1 MKAYL
6 LRLATSVTRPTPALH
21 PLVGSLFPG
30 SLSPGSGQ
38 AEPAGVE
45 THLDTPA
52 APAHEPGF
60 PAATTLDPSAYS
72 MHRDEGVTHDVQEH
86 AAFSPLIER
95 ERFDAA
101 IARGSPDG
109 RIAPDATAQ
118 TLAGDT
124 AERFAIPAS
133 AWSKESGSHT
143 PSSGTRDPEP
153 ARFAPLVA
161 DDLRQPARPFGSDP
175 SDPLAPPTVTAAPAS
190 RLPARDSL
198 PARRRPSGPEP
209 GDIQIHIGRIEV
221 LAAPPAAPRPLAA
234 PVRHAMSLDEY
245 LKRRNGGA
253 R

>member
-30 SLSPGSGQ
+30 SLSAGSGQ
-38 AEPAGVE
+38 AEPAGAE
-45 THLDTPA
+45 THLDAPA
-52 APAHEPGF
+52 APAHAPSF

-72 MHRDEGVTHDVQEH
+72 MRRDEGVTHGAQEH
-86 AAFSPLIER
+86 AAYAPLIER
-95 ERFDAA
+95 ERFDAVF
-101 IARGSPDG
+101 ARGSPDM

-118 TLAGDT
+118 TLADVTSG
-124 AERFAIPAS
+124 RFAIPAS
-133 AWSKESGSHT
+133 ASSKESGSHT
-143 PSSGTRDPEP
+143 PVSGTRDIEP
-153 ARFAPLVA
+153 PRIAPLVA

-175 SDPLAPPTVTAAPAS
+175 LPPPAKAGAPTS

-198 PARRRPSGPEP
+198 PVRRRPPGPEP
-209 GDIQIHIGRIEV
+209 GDIQVHIGRIEV
-221 LAAPPAAPRPLAA
+221 MAAPPAAPRPVAA